1 MKATDKDKSIST
13 IPHGIWEATP
23 SKQNIKNPGS
33 LTTDLQNNGYPA
45 EPLPGPESLQK
56 DRPGED

>member
-1 MKATDKDKSIST
+1 MEATDKDKSIST

-45 EPLPGPESLQK
+45 EPLPGSESLQK